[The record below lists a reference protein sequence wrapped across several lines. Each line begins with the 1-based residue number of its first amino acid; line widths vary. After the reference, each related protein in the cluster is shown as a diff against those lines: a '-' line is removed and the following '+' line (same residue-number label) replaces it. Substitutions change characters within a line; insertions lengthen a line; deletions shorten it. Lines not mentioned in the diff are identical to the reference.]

1 MDKFNLSRFHSVQS
15 TKYSDALQEIKN
27 GRKTTHWMWY
37 IFPQIKGLGFSP
49 TSKHYA
55 IKCIEEAKAYLEDPV
70 LASRLRE
77 ISCAMLMHAG
87 KDAASILGDIDAAKL
102 FSSMTLFDVVSPDD
116 IFSKVL
122 DAFFSGKRDT
132 RTLEMI

>member
-1 MDKFNLSRFHSVQS
+1 MDINSLDRFL
-15 TKYSDALQEIKN
+15 KAQEKTYPKAMEEIQN
-27 GRKTTHWMWY
+27 GKKRIHWMWY

-49 TSKHYA
+49 TSQHYA

-77 ISCAMLMHAG
+77 ISGAMLKHTG
-87 KDAASILGDIDAAKL
+87 KDAVSILGDIDAAKL